1 MYIGARQSELVAA
14 TSVSV
19 RGCRQMVLR
28 AVYRRSMPPEGDPV
42 DHRLS
47 PPDTALPA
55 VLPGDLDRSAPYQT
69 DSP

>member
-1 MYIGARQSELVAA
+1 
-14 TSVSV
+14 
-19 RGCRQMVLR
+19 
-28 AVYRRSMPPEGDPV
+28 VYRRSMPPEGDPV

-55 VLPGDLDRSAPYQT
+55 VLPGDLDWSALYQT